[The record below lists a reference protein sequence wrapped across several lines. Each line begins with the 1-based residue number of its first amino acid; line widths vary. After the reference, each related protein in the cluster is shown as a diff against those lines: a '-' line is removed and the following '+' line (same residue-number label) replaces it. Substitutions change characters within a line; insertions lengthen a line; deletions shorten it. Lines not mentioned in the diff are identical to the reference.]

1 MFLNVQA
8 LRVSD
13 HYPVEVE
20 LHSASPFWMTKG
32 IHRHDS
38 IDTHKASVN
47 RAVTG
52 WE

>member
-20 LHSASPFWMTKG
+20 LHSDSPFWMTKG

-52 WE
+52 EE